1 MKKFLSLLTIFL
13 LTMSLTVTNTS
24 CTTTKNDDKKI
35 IVTDMVGAEVEVKKS
50 PQKVAC
56 VSRTTYDLLIAFGL
70 GDVIDGAY
78 YSLLDNEWTEVFYP
92 ASANHYSYEYEESY
106 ETFFS
111 RGVDLV
117 LAPEAYIAEGLREHG
132 ITAITVCLYGSPS
145 FDKYV
150 FYFADLVK
158 TLWGER
164 KGVSEKVDAWKA
176 YFSKAQN
183 DIKTE
188 LDKHDDPMRT
198 LYYVRGD
205 KNKGIGYTDNGKSF
219 VEYVYKFL
227 GFDYVGNRF
236 ESNRPSAE
244 EICSIDPDVFVIGGI
259 YQNTLLEQIK
269 TTEPYI
275 NLTAVKNEQVF
286 NIPIGFTMFEQISVF
301 SPVFL
306 YDQAN
311 KLYPDYFDFNV
322 EAEIKTL
329 GRDYFGIELTDTDVY
344 NMLHGLNRNG
354 QALA

>member
-1 MKKFLSLLTIFL
+1 MKKLLSLLITFL
-13 LTMSLTVTNTS
+13 LAASFTFAFAS
-24 CTTTKNDDKKI
+24 CAATENDDKI
-35 IVTDMVGAEVEVKKS
+35 TVTDMVGAEVDIKKN

-78 YSLLDNEWTEVFYP
+78 YSLLDNEWTEVFCP
-92 ASANHYSYEYEESY
+92 ASVNHYRYEYEESY
-106 ETFFS
+106 ETFYS

-145 FDKYV
+145 FDNYV

-164 KGVSEKVDAWKA
+164 AGISEKVDAWKA
-176 YFSKAQN
+176 YFTKAQTE
-183 DIKTE
+183 IKTE
-188 LDKHDDPMRT
+188 LNKHDDPTRT

-205 KNKGIGYTDNGKSF
+205 KNRGIGYTDNGKSF

-244 EICSIDPDVFVIGGI
+244 EICAIDPDVFVIGGI

-269 TTEPYI
+269 TTEPYV
-275 NLTAVKNEQVF
+275 NLDAVKNNQVF

-301 SPVFL
+301 SSVFL

-311 KLYPDYFDFNV
+311 KLYPDYFDFDI
-322 EAEIKTL
+322 EAEIKAL
-329 GRDYFGIELTDTDVY
+329 GKEYFSIDLTDVDVY
-344 NMLHGLNRNG
+344 NMLHGLDRNG